1 MTLRVALCVA
11 IAMVDVAANGLA
23 APDLP
28 LTVVAEAPLPGRT
41 TRLDYQTLD
50 AHRHL
55 LFIAHL
61 GDDAVIVFDTRGNHV
76 VATIPG
82 VAAVHGVLAV
92 PKLNTVYASA
102 TGTNEV
108 VAIAEST
115 FKVRW
120 RAAAGVY
127 PDGIAYDPVNG
138 DLFVSDEHGN
148 TDTVIDATRGV
159 RKATISLGGEVGN
172 TQYDPHSRH
181 IYVNVEGLTQL
192 VEIDPHAMAIERKM
206 SLTGCDGNHGLLID
220 APRRRAFIACEV
232 NATLLEI
239 DLSTMHQLGKWSTGA
254 EPDVLAM
261 DASANTLY
269 VAAES
274 GIVAMFRNGTIVTK
288 IAQAFLAPEAHTVS
302 VDPQTHLSYWPL
314 EDMAGRPL
322 LRTLELQK

>member
-1 MTLRVALCVA
+1 M
-11 IAMVDVAANGLA
+11 
-23 APDLP
+23 LP
-28 LTVVAEAPLPGRT
+28 LTLVADATLSGRP
-41 TRLDYQTLD
+41 TRLDYQSLD
-50 AHRHL
+50 TQRHL

-61 GDDAVIVFDTRGNHV
+61 GDSAVIVFDTQAHRV

-82 VAAVHGVLAV
+82 VAAVHGLLAV
-92 PKLNTVYASA
+92 PSLNTVYASA
-102 TGTNEV
+102 TGTNEL
-108 VAIAEST
+108 VAIDEST
-115 FKVRW
+115 LKVRW

-138 DLFVSDEHGN
+138 HLFVSDEHGN

-159 RKATISLGGEVGN
+159 RIDTISLGGEVGN

-181 IYVNVEGLTQL
+181 IFVNVEGRTQL
-192 VEIDPHAMAIERKM
+192 VEIDPLARAIVRKM
-206 SLTGCDGNHGLLID
+206 RLTGCDGNHGLLID
-220 APRRRAFIACEV
+220 APRRHAFIACEN

-254 EPDVLAM
+254 DPDVLAM
-261 DASANTLY
+261 DARANTLY

-274 GIVAMFRNGTIVTK
+274 GIVAMFRSGVTVTK

-314 EDMAGRPL
+314 QDMAGRAV
-322 LRTLELQK
+322 LRTLELQE